1 VTEVSALHTQID
13 LDIAQILARVQLGK
27 RQEQELVDAGG
38 IFDFLQLTL
47 SQKII
52 ELKAFKGG

>member
-1 VTEVSALHTQID
+1 MTEVSALHTQID